1 MTARKHSN
9 GEQPLRGATPLSIM
23 KKRRAASARFF
34 EALPMRQSLFLRR
47 LAGCWLAAL
56 VAFGCGSPAASLA
69 AGMIYIGHAP
79 ETSVDERYD
88 YHWAI
93 LRAALDATRASWGD
107 YSLRFAPRMNEARQ
121 LQELSH
127 PRGRL
132 NVVIRETN
140 RDYERRYHPVRIPID
155 RGLLGYRVLLI
166 RDTRQ
171 TDFNTVASLADLRR
185 FSIIQGDGWGDNAI
199 LKQAGLTVVTDPNY
213 DGLFRMLERGLGDA
227 FSRGVAEVEEEI
239 RVYQP
244 QYRHMALERSLLL
257 YYPLPTYFWFGRDAE
272 GQRLAQRVDQGMKQ
286 MLRNGEFQRLF
297 QKYHAGL
304 IQRLDLKHRRLIRI
318 DNPFLPPSTPFADR
332 SLWFDPTT
340 AK

>member
-1 MTARKHSN
+1 
-9 GEQPLRGATPLSIM
+9 
-23 KKRRAASARFF
+23 
-34 EALPMRQSLFLRR
+34 MRQSLFLRR
-47 LAGCWLAAL
+47 LAGCWLAVL
-56 VAFGCGSPAASLA
+56 LAFGGGLPASALA
-69 AGMIYIGHAP
+69 AGMVYIGHAP
-79 ETSVDERYD
+79 ESAADERYD

-121 LQELSH
+121 LQELGH

-140 RDYERRYHPVRIPID
+140 RDYERRYLPVRIPID

-166 RDTRQ
+166 RDARQ
-171 TDFNTVASLADLRR
+171 ADFDAVTSLADLRR
-185 FSIIQGDGWGDNAI
+185 FSVIQGEGWGDNAI

-213 DGLFRMLERGLGDA
+213 DGLFRMLERGLGDS
-227 FSRGVAEVEEEI
+227 FSRGVAEVEEEM

-244 QYRHMALERSLLL
+244 QYRHIALERSLLL

-272 GQRLAQRVDQGMKQ
+272 GQRLAQRVEQGMRQ
-286 MLRNGEFQRLF
+286 MLRNGEYQRLF